1 MTKQPT
7 DAVIVAYGRSPLT
20 RAYKGSLSN
29 IHPVEYAVQTL
40 KGVLDRLPGLD
51 LSLIDDVIMGC
62 AFPEKYTGFNVAR
75 LVAQRAGLPDSVPAQ
90 TLNRF
95 CSSGLQSIATAANA
109 IKVGEMDVVVAG
121 GVERMTDI
129 FMGHPNEFQYL
140 ALLEDRPYSY
150 ISMGLTAEN
159 VAEKFG
165 ISRVD
170 MEAMAVE
177 SHLKAATAQTAGKF
191 VEEIIP
197 SRVAGP
203 DGSMTVANRDEGIR
217 PGTNAV
223 GLAALKPCFK
233 ENGVVTAATSS
244 QMTDGA
250 SFVVLMSRVKAE
262 ELGYA
267 PIARFVS
274 FAVAGVPS
282 EIMGIGPA
290 VAVPKVMARTG
301 LTVDDMDV
309 IEINEAF
316 ASQALYCIR
325 KLKLPVEKVNPNG
338 GAMALGH
345 PLGAT
350 GAVLTCKVL
359 SELKRTGGK
368 YALVTMCIGGGMGAA
383 GIYEME
389 QVASIVPNRGL

>member
-1 MTKQPT
+1 MKANVR
-7 DAVIVAYGRSPLT
+7 DAVVVAYGRAPLA
-20 RAYKGSLSN
+20 RANKGSFSHV
-29 IHPVEYAVQTL
+29 HPVEYAAQTL

-51 LSLIDDVIMGC
+51 PALIEDVIVGC
-62 AFPEKYTGFNVAR
+62 AFPEKNTGFNVAR
-75 LVAQRAGLPDSVPAQ
+75 QIAQRAGLPDSVPGQ

-109 IKVGEMDVVVAG
+109 IKAGEMDIVVAG
-121 GVERMTDI
+121 GVEQMTNLV
-129 FMGHPNEFQYL
+129 MNHPEEYWDAALVEQKPDTYL
-140 ALLEDRPYSY
+140 
-150 ISMGLTAEN
+150 SMGMTAEN
-159 VAEKFG
+159 VARQFG
-165 ISRVD
+165 ISRRD

-177 SHLKAATAQTAGKF
+177 SHRKAAAAQEAGKF

-197 SRVAGP
+197 IHIAGP
-203 DGSMTVANRDEGIR
+203 DGAEVTVERDEGIR
-217 PGTNAV
+217 PGTNAE

-233 ENGVVTAATSS
+233 EDGVVTAATSS

-250 SFVVLMSRVKAE
+250 SFVVLMSREKAE

-282 EIMGIGPA
+282 GIMGIGPTA
-290 VAVPKVMARTG
+290 AVPKVMARTG

-309 IEINEAF
+309 IELNEAF

-325 KLKLPVEKVNPNG
+325 ELKLQVEKVNPNG

-350 GAVLTCKVL
+350 GAVLTCKAL
-359 SELKRTGGK
+359 SELKRTGGR

-383 GIYEME
+383 GVYEM
-389 QVASIVPNRGL
+389 L